1 MGICYY
7 VFVGYIPS
15 DHARRCKGC
24 VRPWLSD
31 SPGAVCTPMLPHW
44 GFIRL
49 TETAMKIVQPSFE
62 ILRPANTEEGIL
74 ALKFIESMARISH
87 RSESGQ
93 TEDSYKRFIENVCV
107 KRGDWSVAEHSSATV
122 IFTIDRGMSH
132 QLVRHRLFSFTQES
146 TRFVRY
152 KETDQ
157 LSFIK
162 PETFTESMDR
172 GWSDSV
178 ARVEWTYFSMLQNN
192 AKPQEARSVLPNAL
206 ATKIAVTGNY
216 RVWRSFFLARTTQ
229 ETQEDFRKITIPL
242 LAEFQNRIPILFQ
255 DIVPGEKQS
264 VAFSKPR

>member
-1 MGICYY
+1 
-7 VFVGYIPS
+7 
-15 DHARRCKGC
+15 
-24 VRPWLSD
+24 
-31 SPGAVCTPMLPHW
+31 
-44 GFIRL
+44 
-49 TETAMKIVQPSFE
+49 MKIVEPSFT

-152 KETDQ
+152 KEENQ
-157 LSFIK
+157 LEFIRPADK
-162 PETFTESMDR
+162 DTNQN
-172 GWSDSV
+172 WLDSL
-178 ARVEWTYFSMLQNN
+178 ATAEWTYFELLRKGR
-192 AKPQEARSVLPNAL
+192 KPQEARSVLPNAL
-206 ATKIAVTGNY
+206 ATRIAVTGNY

-229 ETQEDFRKITIPL
+229 ETQEDFRKVTIPL

>member
-1 MGICYY
+1 
-7 VFVGYIPS
+7 
-15 DHARRCKGC
+15 
-24 VRPWLSD
+24 
-31 SPGAVCTPMLPHW
+31 
-44 GFIRL
+44 
-49 TETAMKIVQPSFE
+49 MKIVQPSFT

-93 TEDSYKRFIENVCV
+93 TEDSYKRFIEFVCV

-122 IFTIDRGMSH
+122 IFTVDRGTSH

-152 KETDQ
+152 KEENQ
-157 LSFIK
+157 LEFIRPASK
-162 PETFTESMDR
+162 PLDIEESWR
-172 GWSDSV
+172 DSV
-178 ARVEWTYFSMLQNN
+178 ARAEWSYFDLLKRGW
-192 AKPQEARSVLPNAL
+192 KPQEARSVLPNAL
-206 ATKIAVTGNY
+206 ATKISVTGNF

-229 ETQEDFRKITIPL
+229 ETQEDFRKVTIPL